1 MPRPKGSKNKV
12 TMIAT
17 ASVDYAAL
25 IDEKQS
31 AKDSLNAEVTS
42 IAANIDSLK
51 ADLKSKKAE
60 IKKLDKELAH
70 LAEKKDEADK
80 KGIIIM
86 NKPDFPTAG
95 RPGVLN
101 VHEKSIAID
110 CVLAYTM
117 SERRKV

>member
-12 TMIAT
+12 AMT
-17 ASVDYAAL
+17 AAAPVDYATL

-31 AKDSLNAEVTS
+31 AKDALNAEVTS

-60 IKKLDKELAH
+60 IKKLDKELAK

-80 KGIIIM
+80 KAA
-86 NKPDFPTAG
+86 DAAA
-95 RPGVLN
+95 
-101 VHEKSIAID
+101 EKEAVD
-110 CVLAYTM
+110 LVKKALANGTTVDDIL
-117 SERRKV
+117 ELLK

>member
-12 TMIAT
+12 VVNAETSI
-17 ASVDYAAL
+17 DYAAL

-31 AKDSLNAEVTS
+31 AKDALNAEVTS

-60 IKKLDKELAH
+60 IKKLDKELVK

-80 KGIIIM
+80 K
-86 NKPDFPTAG
+86 AAEAAA
-95 RPGVLN
+95 
-101 VHEKSIAID
+101 EKEAVD
-110 CVLAYTM
+110 LVKKALANGTTVDDIL
-117 SERRKV
+117 ELLK

>member
-12 TMIAT
+12 AIIA
-17 ASVDYAAL
+17 AAPVDYAAL

-31 AKDSLNAEVTS
+31 AKDALNAEVTS

-60 IKKLDKELAH
+60 IKKLDKELFH

-80 KGIIIM
+80 KAAIEA
-86 NKPDFPTAG
+86 NKKKAEELVANALANGMTA
-95 RPGVLN
+95 
-101 VHEKSIAID
+101 EDIAE
-110 CVLAYTM
+110 LL
-117 SERRKV
+117 K

>member
-12 TMIAT
+12 TMIA
-17 ASVDYAAL
+17 ADPVDYAAL

-31 AKDSLNAEVTS
+31 VKDALNAEITS

-80 KGIIIM
+80 KAAVEA
-86 NKPDFPTAG
+86 NKKKAG
-95 RPGVLN
+95 ELVAN
-101 VHEKSIAID
+101 A
-110 CVLAYTM
+110 LANGMTVEEI
-117 SERRKV
+117 SELLK

>member
-12 TMIAT
+12 TMIA
-17 ASVDYAAL
+17 AAPVDYAAL

-31 AKDSLNAEVTS
+31 AKDALNAEITS

-60 IKKLDKELAH
+60 IKKLDKELTH

-80 KGIIIM
+80 KAAIEA
-86 NKPDFPTAG
+86 NKKKAEELVANALANGMTA
-95 RPGVLN
+95 
-101 VHEKSIAID
+101 EKIAE
-110 CVLAYTM
+110 LL
-117 SERRKV
+117 K

>member
-12 TMIAT
+12 TMIA
-17 ASVDYAAL
+17 AAPVDYAAL

-51 ADLKSKKAE
+51 ANLKSKKAE
-60 IKKLDKELAH
+60 IKKLDKELAK

-80 KGIIIM
+80 KAAVEA
-86 NKPDFPTAG
+86 NKKKAEELVANALASGMTA
-95 RPGVLN
+95 
-101 VHEKSIAID
+101 EEIAE
-110 CVLAYTM
+110 LL
-117 SERRKV
+117 K

>member
-12 TMIAT
+12 TMIA
-17 ASVDYAAL
+17 AAPVDYAAL

-31 AKDSLNAEVTS
+31 AKDALNAEITS

-60 IKKLDKELAH
+60 IKKLDKELTH

-80 KGIIIM
+80 KAAVEA
-86 NKPDFPTAG
+86 NKKKAEELVANALANGMTA
-95 RPGVLN
+95 
-101 VHEKSIAID
+101 EKIAE
-110 CVLAYTM
+110 LL
-117 SERRKV
+117 K

>member
-31 AKDSLNAEVTS
+31 AKDSLNAEATS

-51 ADLKSKKAE
+51 GDLKSKKAE

-80 KGIIIM
+80 KAAEAAAEKEAVDLVKKALANGM
-86 NKPDFPTAG
+86 TA
-95 RPGVLN
+95 
-101 VHEKSIAID
+101 EEIAE
-110 CVLAYTM
+110 LL
-117 SERRKV
+117 K

>member
-12 TMIAT
+12 AMIA
-17 ASVDYAAL
+17 AAPVDYAAL

-31 AKDSLNAEVTS
+31 AKDALNAEITS

-60 IKKLDKELAH
+60 IKKLDKELVH

-80 KGIIIM
+80 KAAVEA
-86 NKPDFPTAG
+86 NKKKAEELVANALANGMT
-95 RPGVLN
+95 V
-101 VHEKSIAID
+101 EEIAE
-110 CVLAYTM
+110 LL
-117 SERRKV
+117 K

>member
-1 MPRPKGSKNKV
+1 
-12 TMIAT
+12 MIA
-17 ASVDYAAL
+17 AAPVDYAAL

-60 IKKLDKELAH
+60 IKKLDKELAK

-80 KGIIIM
+80 KPLS
-86 NKPDFPTAG
+86 KLTRR
-95 RPGVLN
+95 RPKNSLPMHWPAV
-101 VHEKSIAID
+101 
-110 CVLAYTM
+110 
-117 SERRKV
+117 

>member
-12 TMIAT
+12 TMIAS
-17 ASVDYAAL
+17 APVDYAAL

-60 IKKLDKELAH
+60 IKKLDKELAK

-80 KGIIIM
+80 KAVIEAKKAEELVANALANGM
-86 NKPDFPTAG
+86 TA
-95 RPGVLN
+95 
-101 VHEKSIAID
+101 EDIAE
-110 CVLAYTM
+110 LL
-117 SERRKV
+117 K

>member
-12 TMIAT
+12 AMIA
-17 ASVDYAAL
+17 AAPVDYAAL

-31 AKDSLNAEVTS
+31 AKDALNAEITS

-60 IKKLDKELAH
+60 IKKLEKELAH

-80 KGIIIM
+80 KAAVEA
-86 NKPDFPTAG
+86 NKKKAEELVANALANGMT
-95 RPGVLN
+95 V
-101 VHEKSIAID
+101 EEIAE
-110 CVLAYTM
+110 LL
-117 SERRKV
+117 K

>member
-12 TMIAT
+12 PMT
-17 ASVDYAAL
+17 AAVPVDYAAL

-31 AKDSLNAEVTS
+31 AKDSLSADVAS

-80 KGIIIM
+80 K
-86 NKPDFPTAG
+86 AAEAAA
-95 RPGVLN
+95 
-101 VHEKSIAID
+101 EKEAVD
-110 CVLAYTM
+110 LVKKALANGTTVDDIL
-117 SERRKV
+117 ELLK

>member
-12 TMIAT
+12 VVNAETSI
-17 ASVDYAAL
+17 DYAAL

-31 AKDSLNAEVTS
+31 AKDALNAEVTS

-60 IKKLDKELAH
+60 IKKLDKELVK

-80 KGIIIM
+80 KAAVEA
-86 NKPDFPTAG
+86 NKKKAEELVANALANGMTA
-95 RPGVLN
+95 
-101 VHEKSIAID
+101 EDIAE
-110 CVLAYTM
+110 LL
-117 SERRKV
+117 K